1 MAVPYTFGTI
11 IGGASIPLSELD
23 DNFDYLATSPT
34 FTGNVTVSGTFNVSG
49 ATTVSN
55 TLNVLGAATLSNT
68 LNVSGATVLSNTL
81 SVSGSATFGSSLTL
95 GNQQTVQGSLI
106 LANTAAG
113 AYPTT
118 IRSSNSA
125 SVAWTFTLPPTA
137 GTNGYILTTNGSGA
151 SAWTNPA
158 AVGTNLDVGTTAIT
172 GGATGRVLYDNA
184 GVLGEYSL
192 IPLSF
197 GGTNANLTASNGGI
211 LYSTA
216 SATAILAGTSTA
228 NQILLSGSSAAPSW
242 STATYPS
249 TTTINQILYS
259 SSANTVTGLVTANGG
274 VLNTNAT
281 GVPSVTTTPTIGVQQ
296 ITQGRIILANTAAGA
311 FQTTIQSSNSASA
324 AWTLTLPATAGTN
337 NYVLTTNGSGV
348 SSWSQVSLTAGV
360 TGTLPTGNGGTG
372 IIDFTAANNA
382 IYSTSASALTA
393 GTLPIA
399 AGGTGGTTD
408 SQARTNLGL
417 GTAAVKNTG
426 TTADTIPLLDA
437 NGQLLNQRVAA
448 SAGWGA
454 VTKSVGISNESG
466 IYFDASNNS
475 QIVGRNGAGSIHTI
489 WQYDPVLANLVNGL
503 PAYVCR
509 AWVNFN
515 GTGTPAIRAAGNVT
529 SITDNGIGDYTIN
542 FAVAMTDVNYSA
554 VSSTGNSNN
563 FGTQPEAYNTG
574 SFRLTTRNT
583 GTAALSDNAYVNV
596 AIFR

>member
-1 MAVPYTFGTI
+1 MAVPYIFGTI

-49 ATTVSN
+49 ATTISN

-113 AYPTT
+113 A
-118 IRSSNSA
+118 
-125 SVAWTFTLPPTA
+125 
-137 GTNGYILTTNGSGA
+137 
-151 SAWTNPA
+151 
-158 AVGTNLDVGTTAIT
+158 
-172 GGATGRVLYDNA
+172 
-184 GVLGEYSL
+184 
-192 IPLSF
+192 
-197 GGTNANLTASNGGI
+197 
-211 LYSTA
+211 
-216 SATAILAGTSTA
+216 
-228 NQILLSGSSAAPSW
+228 
-242 STATYPS
+242 
-249 TTTINQILYS
+249 
-259 SSANTVTGLVTANGG
+259 
-274 VLNTNAT
+274 
-281 GVPSVTTTPTIGVQQ
+281 
-296 ITQGRIILANTAAGA
+296 

-324 AWTLTLPATAGTN
+324 AWTLTLPTTGGTN

-372 IIDFTAANNA
+372 ITGFTAANNA

-426 TTADTIPLLDA
+426 STADTIPLLDA

-454 VTKSVGISNESG
+454 VTKSVGVSNESG
-466 IYFDASNNS
+466 IYFDALNNS
-475 QIVGRNGAGSIHTI
+475 EIGARDGSGNLRVR
-489 WQYDPVLANLVNGL
+489 WQTVSPSSNLVDGI

-529 SITDNGIGDYTIN
+529 SITDNGTGDYTIN

-554 VSSTGNSNN
+554 VSSTGNTGN

-574 SFRLTTRNT
+574 SFQLTTRNT